1 LVSTLF
7 QCAIEDIN
15 LSLASGYPL
24 DKAFKLYERKGEC
37 LQQLAKTGTQ
47 NEKERRL
54 EEAVEAF
61 RYSFL
66 FKLLKKT

>member
-1 LVSTLF
+1 
-7 QCAIEDIN
+7 
-15 LSLASGYPL
+15 L

-47 NEKERRL
+47 NEKEKRL

>member
-1 LVSTLF
+1 
-7 QCAIEDIN
+7 
-15 LSLASGYPL
+15 L

-47 NEKERRL
+47 NEKEKRL

-66 FKLLKKT
+66 FKLLKKRSLALPDKCKTIPKEGQL